1 MSVNYTL
8 WPFWVDTH
16 VDPPFRLD
24 GNGKVWDAYG
34 KHVDYYKDVPKIL
47 QDLSKQGFKLGIASR
62 TSAIEEAKKLVELFN
77 WKHYFHYSEIYP
89 GCKINHFKRFQQ
101 QSGLPF
107 NQMLFFDDEYRNIR
121 DVGSLGVTCIHA
133 ENGVSR
139 SVIEEGLR
147 TFALKNS

>member
-1 MSVNYTL
+1 M
-8 WPFWVDTH
+8 
-16 VDPPFRLD
+16 
-24 GNGKVWDAYG
+24 
-34 KHVDYYKDVPKIL
+34 DYYKDVPKIL